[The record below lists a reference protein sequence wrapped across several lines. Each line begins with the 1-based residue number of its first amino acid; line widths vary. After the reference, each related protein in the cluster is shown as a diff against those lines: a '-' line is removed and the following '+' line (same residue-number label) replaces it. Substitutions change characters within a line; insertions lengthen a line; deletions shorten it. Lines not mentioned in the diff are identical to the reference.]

1 MSVEIQ
7 DRDQHGMGSLQCAIG
22 STLFLAVNQISSLP
36 ETTGQ
41 LTALHMLDLEENQLS
56 SLPETID
63 HLTSLQYL
71 CMKRNQLGS
80 CPQTRPGCSVSM
92 WW

>member
-1 MSVEIQ
+1 
-7 DRDQHGMGSLQCAIG
+7 MGSLQCAIG

-36 ETTGQ
+36 ETIGQ
-41 LTALHMLDLEENQLS
+41 LTALHILDLEENQLS
-56 SLPETID
+56 SLPETIG

-80 CPQTRPGCSVSM
+80 CPQTRPGCSMSM
-92 WW
+92 QW